1 MSESS
6 ESSLPRVEDTDIL
19 SLVFPEIIDPQY
31 REHWEELASTNPR
44 LARALLER
52 AYIESGG
59 KPDEQ
64 KRLLDMAIFTTE
76 ALRAALLRLQ
86 TEKTAPT
93 SGGDDEGSQ
102 PSTALPHGS

>member
-6 ESSLPRVEDTDIL
+6 EYPLPRVEDADIL
-19 SLVFPEIIDPQY
+19 SLVLPEIIDPQY
-31 REHWEELASTNPR
+31 RAHWEELARANPR

-52 AYIESGG
+52 AYIESDG

-86 TEKTAPT
+86 REKILP
-93 SGGDDEGSQ
+93 SDGDDEGSQ
-102 PSTALPHGS
+102 PSAALPHGS